1 MQIKTGSF
9 LDVYNHNSLTELVNN
24 KLKLFWIYPETDCSL
39 VWALLWNTVVYT
51 ALTLILLFSPLGI
64 LASLEA
70 LVLDYVAS
78 HLLELFAYES
88 YLMEAIG
95 FLHDLGGMFVVPAFI
110 AVVAFTFTSVVLLA
124 AFGAGVVIS
133 LFGIFTFIYF
143 IFKKS
148 SDTLTVSSLAKTRY
162 EGIKNRFC
170 TPIEYVD
177 GDD

>member
-24 KLKLFWIYPETDCSL
+24 KLKLFWTYPKTDCSL

-51 ALTLILLFSPLGI
+51 VLFLIALFAPLGI

-88 YLMEAIG
+88 YLIGAIQ
-95 FLHDLGGMFVVPAFI
+95 FLQSIGGIFIVPAVI
-110 AVVAFTFTSVVLLA
+110 AAVAFVATSVVLLA
-124 AFGAGVVIS
+124 ASGAGAIIC
-133 LFGIFTFIYF
+133 LFEVCVFIRF

-148 SDTLTVSSLAKTRY
+148 SDTLTVSSLVKTRY